1 MDIINLTRK
10 ISALRAMTAPDSIT
24 PEVLGSLLQQIA
36 DLIGALNQIDTSE
49 ATDLITR
56 VSAAEANA
64 ETARQAA
71 QNALTASEANVIDS
85 FSFDQ
90 TSTVL
95 QLSLKQHGH
104 DAVLLNLPGATTTF
118 AGILT
123 ATDKYHLDVAYNKY
137 LRQLTTSSYADR
149 VTLNYKRHDDT
160 VTQVTFVGATTLEAG
175 LMTAA
180 DKSKLASIDS
190 TVQQIQEW
198 RQTVTTFLESRVPLI
213 STENGR
219 IGIGYEYPTLL
230 FGMGADL
237 DGPDAG
243 SCPLGGCYW
252 DPDTNQI
259 WNRVQPRVS
268 VPIDP
273 SPSVVYTNFYTGK
286 KYAWIAGQVPG
297 EGEMVEVSDLP
308 AIVND
313 TITGGASKIL
323 AAQQGVVLHQET
335 ELNKARYRNLC
346 QAIKSSSSFSDLK
359 NYVNSASWNT
369 YNPLILHLT
378 GCTLQEEVPSY
389 FGPLDSGTQVK
400 VKAKAGYE
408 LSVNS
413 VTIYDGNGV
422 SQDHDITHEIF
433 SDGCIQYDAS
443 TGLLLIIL
451 EDPDAFEIFINATKT
466 ES

>member
-1 MDIINLTRK
+1 MDINNLTRK

-137 LRQLTTSSYADR
+137 LKQLTTSSYADR

-180 DKSKLASIDS
+180 DKVKLEAAVSNITALQQWQANAYSMMEISFAGLDANGLIKSELLQRNMLFNIDAD
-190 TVQQIQEW
+190 
-198 RQTVTTFLESRVPLI
+198 
-213 STENGR
+213 
-219 IGIGYEYPTLL
+219 
-230 FGMGADL
+230 ADL
-237 DGPDAG
+237 SG
-243 SCPLGGCYW
+243 L
-252 DPDTNQI
+252 T
-259 WNRVQPRVS
+259 
-268 VPIDP
+268 
-273 SPSVVYTNFYTGK
+273 
-286 KYAWIAGQVPG
+286 PG
-297 EGEMVEVSDLP
+297 
-308 AIVND
+308 
-313 TITGGASKIL
+313 
-323 AAQQGVVLHQET
+323 
-335 ELNKARYRNLC
+335 
-346 QAIKSSSSFSDLK
+346 
-359 NYVNSASWNT
+359 
-369 YNPLILHLT
+369 
-378 GCTLQEEVPSY
+378 
-389 FGPLDSGTQVK
+389 
-400 VKAKAGYE
+400 
-408 LSVNS
+408 
-413 VTIYDGNGV
+413 
-422 SQDHDITHEIF
+422 DIFF
-433 SDGCIQYDAS
+433 SDGSLFMYEYTNNHGSRISSPVGDPQTDIIYCHKS
-443 TGLLLIIL
+443 TGLLYKWDSSGGVFIRFGINLDGNGRMSSSQATPQVMKSMGSTLDNAGNTGNTQVYVTLNVGDTYFDPSEGKIFYKKSSSVEIDLGAPSKLLIY
-451 EDPDAFEIFINATKT
+451 ANAQSNKLYRWSGSAMV
-466 ES
+466 ELG

>member
-1 MDIINLTRK
+1 MDINNLTRK

-90 TSTVL
+90 TGTVL

-137 LRQLTTSSYADR
+137 LKQLTTSSYADR

-180 DKSKLASIDS
+180 DKVKLEAAVSNITALQQWQANAYSMMEISFAGLDANGLIKSELLQRNMLFNIDAD
-190 TVQQIQEW
+190 
-198 RQTVTTFLESRVPLI
+198 
-213 STENGR
+213 
-219 IGIGYEYPTLL
+219 
-230 FGMGADL
+230 ADL
-237 DGPDAG
+237 SG
-243 SCPLGGCYW
+243 L
-252 DPDTNQI
+252 T
-259 WNRVQPRVS
+259 
-268 VPIDP
+268 
-273 SPSVVYTNFYTGK
+273 
-286 KYAWIAGQVPG
+286 PG
-297 EGEMVEVSDLP
+297 
-308 AIVND
+308 
-313 TITGGASKIL
+313 
-323 AAQQGVVLHQET
+323 
-335 ELNKARYRNLC
+335 
-346 QAIKSSSSFSDLK
+346 
-359 NYVNSASWNT
+359 
-369 YNPLILHLT
+369 
-378 GCTLQEEVPSY
+378 
-389 FGPLDSGTQVK
+389 
-400 VKAKAGYE
+400 
-408 LSVNS
+408 
-413 VTIYDGNGV
+413 
-422 SQDHDITHEIF
+422 DIFF
-433 SDGCIQYDAS
+433 SDGSLFMYEYTNNHGSRISSPVGDPQTDIIYCHKS
-443 TGLLLIIL
+443 TGLLYKWDSSGGVFIRFGINLDGNGRMSSSQATPQVMKSMGSTLDNAGNTGNTQVYVTLNVGDTYFDPSEGKIFYKKSSSVEIDLGAPSKLLIY
-451 EDPDAFEIFINATKT
+451 ANAQSNKLYRWSGSAMV
-466 ES
+466 ELG

>member
-1 MDIINLTRK
+1 MDITNLTRK

-137 LRQLTTSSYADR
+137 LKQLTTSSYADR

-160 VTQVTFVGATTLEAG
+160 VTQVTFVGATTYEAG

-180 DKSKLASIDS
+180 DKVKLETAVSNITALQQWQANAYSMMEISFAGLDANGLIKSELLQRNMLFNIDAD
-190 TVQQIQEW
+190 
-198 RQTVTTFLESRVPLI
+198 
-213 STENGR
+213 
-219 IGIGYEYPTLL
+219 
-230 FGMGADL
+230 ADL
-237 DGPDAG
+237 SG
-243 SCPLGGCYW
+243 L
-252 DPDTNQI
+252 T
-259 WNRVQPRVS
+259 
-268 VPIDP
+268 
-273 SPSVVYTNFYTGK
+273 
-286 KYAWIAGQVPG
+286 PG
-297 EGEMVEVSDLP
+297 
-308 AIVND
+308 
-313 TITGGASKIL
+313 
-323 AAQQGVVLHQET
+323 
-335 ELNKARYRNLC
+335 
-346 QAIKSSSSFSDLK
+346 
-359 NYVNSASWNT
+359 
-369 YNPLILHLT
+369 
-378 GCTLQEEVPSY
+378 
-389 FGPLDSGTQVK
+389 
-400 VKAKAGYE
+400 
-408 LSVNS
+408 
-413 VTIYDGNGV
+413 
-422 SQDHDITHEIF
+422 DIFF
-433 SDGCIQYDAS
+433 SDGSLFMYEYTNNHGSRISSPVGDPQTDIIYCHKS
-443 TGLLLIIL
+443 TGLLYKWDSSGGVFIRFGINLDGNGRMSSSQATPQVMKSMGSTLDNAGNTGNTQVYVTLNVGDTYFDPSEGKIFYKKSSSVEIDLGAPSKLLIY
-451 EDPDAFEIFINATKT
+451 ANAQSNKLYRWSGSAMV
-466 ES
+466 ELG